1 MFDFFLRAYSKIA
14 LGLKVPFQMQG
25 IQRVDDTPVHKAV
38 REALVNCLSN
48 ADFFCVRGV
57 VIQKMPDRLI
67 LENPGYI
74 RTGKRQMI
82 QGGTSDPRN
91 KTMLKM
97 FNLLDI
103 GERAGS
109 GVPNIFNVWADEG
122 WEEPIIEE
130 ENNPDRTRLILIFEK
145 NNRKKQSEKTIGKN
159 NRKKQSEKTQLQK
172 TKENKAKIEDYLRL
186 EGENRTSEIAEYM
199 GLSIPRV
206 RVMLREMIEE
216 GVIEAE
222 GEGRARVYKVVNIS
236 EEM

>member
-1 MFDFFLRAYSKIA
+1 
-14 LGLKVPFQMQG
+14 MQG

-109 GVPNIFNVWADEG
+109 GD
-122 WEEPIIEE
+122 
-130 ENNPDRTRLILIFEK
+130 
-145 NNRKKQSEKTIGKN
+145 RKKQSKKTIGKN
-159 NRKKQSEKTQLQK
+159 NRKKHNSKRPKKIKQK
-172 TKENKAKIEDYLRL
+172 
-186 EGENRTSEIAEYM
+186 
-199 GLSIPRV
+199 
-206 RVMLREMIEE
+206 
-216 GVIEAE
+216 
-222 GEGRARVYKVVNIS
+222 
-236 EEM
+236 

>member
-1 MFDFFLRAYSKIA
+1 
-14 LGLKVPFQMQG
+14 
-25 IQRVDDTPVHKAV
+25 
-38 REALVNCLSN
+38 
-48 ADFFCVRGV
+48 
-57 VIQKMPDRLI
+57 MPDRLI

-122 WEEPIIEE
+122 WEEPIIQE

-145 NNRKKQSEKTIGKN
+145 NNRKKQSKKTIGKN

-222 GEGRARVYKVVNIS
+222 GEGRARVYKVANIS
-236 EEM
+236 EDI